1 MKTRFF
7 LNTLLF
13 GVFVAVLS
21 AAITVPVALSQVQ
34 DVGSTEEATAETVDG
49 PPAALV
55 NPLMELGRYLAT
67 IGNCV
72 SCHTY
77 RDGPRFGGGFPSTWP
92 VGLSPNPSARF
103 THPISRPIG
112 KQE

>member
-77 RDGPRFGGGFPSTWP
+77 RDGPRFGGGGSLPPGRWAFPRT
-92 VGLSPNPSARF
+92 LRHDLLTQYLAR
-103 THPISRPIG
+103 
-112 KQE
+112 